1 MFYLRLEMN
10 RLVKFPSKKEIE
22 TAAAILKNGGVVV
35 YPTDTV
41 VGVGC
46 FYDDQKAIERIYQI
60 KKRPKVPMP
69 ILIAS
74 LSQLKL
80 LGCQLT
86 TSAKNLVKKFWPGA
100 LTVILPCNSVK
111 IAVRM
116 PNYPPVLDL
125 IRSAGKPI
133 IGTSANFHDRPAVG
147 RIKDLDENFK
157 KLVDYIVS
165 GECSLKKESTVVDCT
180 GRNLKILRLGALRIR
195 SG

>member
-1 MFYLRLEMN
+1 MN
-10 RLVKFPSKKEIE
+10 RLVKFPSKKEVE

-46 FYDDQKAIERIYQI
+46 SYDNQKAIERIYQI

-69 ILIAS
+69 TLIAS
-74 LSQLKL
+74 VAQLKL

-86 TSAKNLVKKFWPGA
+86 SPAKNLVKKFWPGA
-100 LTVILPCNSVK
+100 LTVVLPCNSVR

-125 IRSAGKPI
+125 IKLAGKPI
-133 IGTSANFHDRPAVG
+133 IGTSANFHSQPAVG

-157 KLVDYIVS
+157 KLVDYVLP
-165 GECSLKKESTVVDCT
+165 GECILKKESTVVGCT
-180 GRNLKILRLGALRIR
+180 GKRLKILRQGALRIR